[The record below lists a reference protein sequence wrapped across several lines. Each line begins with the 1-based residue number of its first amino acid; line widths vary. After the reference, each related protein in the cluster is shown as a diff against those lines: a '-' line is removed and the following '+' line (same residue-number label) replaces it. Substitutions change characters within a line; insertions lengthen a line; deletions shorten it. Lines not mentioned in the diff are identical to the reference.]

1 MTSADRLRRWR
12 DAHPH
17 SIVTLDVLTELFGD
31 DLTGRDFRGCDLSHA
46 NLEGGDFRRTMFC
59 RANLQGALLVNA
71 DLRQANLFWANLSGA
86 DLNGAHLNGAD
97 LFGANLSG
105 AGKWGGLRLDGLAS
119 GQVTMVPT
127 PNGWVLNVGCWSGT
141 VDELEAL
148 ASGDSDWPEAKGE
161 ERDRRRPTLLSLVP
175 LLKAHQEYHHD
186 KLVAVQKRWTT
197 MSEFEVTYEWA
208 VREIYYV
215 EAETAAEAREKFSEG
230 KLYRSEVLEGSVTSV
245 EEVDDDD

>member
-59 RANLQGALLVNA
+59 RANLQGSLLVNA
-71 DLRQANLFWANLSGA
+71 DLRQADLTEANLTDA
-86 DLNGAHLNGAD
+86 YFYKAD
-97 LFGANLSG
+97 LFLAEYC
-105 AGKWGGLRLDGLAS
+105 GGLRLDALPS

-127 PNGWVLNVGCWSGT
+127 PGGWQLYVGCWEGT

-148 ASGDSDWPEAKGE
+148 ASGDEGWPEAVGE
-161 ERDRRRPTLLSLVP
+161 ERERRRPGLLALVP

-245 EEVDDDD
+245 EEAFGDE